1 MIIPYFMSY
10 VILLSISS
18 LFTQVAILVSIIL
31 DG

>member
-1 MIIPYFMSY
+1 MIIPYFMSC

-31 DG
+31 DW